1 MSAVY
6 AEQHI
11 RQSRERNFVV
21 SGFPVSAGCDDKT
34 AIEHLCSKELN
45 IKPNIRSCH
54 RLGKQIQGKVQ
65 PVLVSL
71 QSTDE
76 ASSVIGNA
84 KNLRKSS
91 DPFVKAKVYINSDL
105 TKAQSAAAYKIRCQ
119 RRMRASVRQSSQPG
133 DRQSALE
140 QAMGNMQDHSTLK
153 VDASP
158 FVPNVSRDP

>member
-45 IKPNIRSCH
+45 IKRNIRSCL
-54 RLGKQIQGKVQ
+54 RLGKQIQGKVR

-71 QSTDE
+71 Q
-76 ASSVIGNA
+76 ASSVIANA

-91 DPFVKAKVYINSDL
+91 DLFVKAKVYINADL
-105 TKAQSAAAYKIRCQ
+105 TKAQSAAACKIRRQ
-119 RRMRASVRQSSQPG
+119 RRMRALVKQTSQPG
-133 DRQSALE
+133 DRKSALE
-140 QAMGNMQDHSTLK
+140 QAVGNMQDHSMLK
-153 VDASP
+153 VEASP
-158 FVPNVSRDP
+158 FVPNGGVSRDP